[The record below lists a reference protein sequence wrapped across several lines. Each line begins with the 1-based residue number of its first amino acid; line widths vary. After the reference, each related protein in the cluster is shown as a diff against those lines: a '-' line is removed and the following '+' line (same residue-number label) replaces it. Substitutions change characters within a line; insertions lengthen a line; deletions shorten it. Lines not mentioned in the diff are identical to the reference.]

1 MAELA
6 TLARPYAKAVFDT
19 AKETE
24 DFALWSETL
33 NFLTA
38 MLENQQ
44 VVSIIA
50 HPRIDKSTVRR
61 ILLDIC
67 ESQMTETG
75 VSLIKILM
83 DNDKLSIIPHIALQY
98 ERLRSEYQGYVE
110 VEIASAYPVTPM
122 QQQQA
127 EAALQRRLG
136 KGIVLKVTIDNTLIG
151 GWLVRIGDQVIDLS
165 IRGRLQQLANACE
178 VVCRSV

>member
-6 TLARPYAKAVFDT
+6 TLARPYAEAVFDT
-19 AKETE
+19 ARESE

-33 NFLTA
+33 SFLTSV
-38 MLENQQ
+38 LENPM
-44 VVSIIA
+44 VNAVIA
-50 HPRIDKSTVRR
+50 HPRIDKNTVRR

-67 ESQMTETG
+67 ESQMTDIG
-75 VSLIKILM
+75 VNLVKVLM
-83 DNDKLSIIPHIALQY
+83 DNDKLSIIPHIAFQY

-110 VEIASAYPVTPM
+110 VEIASAYPVTPV

-136 KGIVLKVTIDNTLIG
+136 KGIVIKITIDNTLIG
-151 GWLVRIGDQVIDLS
+151 GWLIRIGDQVIDLS

-178 VVCRSV
+178 VACRSV

>member
-6 TLARPYAKAVFDT
+6 TLARPYAGAVFDT
-19 AKETE
+19 AKESD

-33 NFLTA
+33 SFLA
-38 MLENQQ
+38 SVLENEQ
-44 VVSIIA
+44 VSSIITN
-50 HPRIDKSTVRR
+50 PRIDMSTVRR

-67 ESQMTETG
+67 ESQMTEAG
-75 VSLIKILM
+75 INLVKILM
-83 DNDKLSIIPHIALQY
+83 DNDKLLIIPQIAFQY
-98 ERLRSEYQGYVE
+98 ERLRSEYQGYIE
-110 VEIASAYPVTPM
+110 VEIASAYPVTPV
-122 QQQQA
+122 QQQQT

-136 KGIVLKVTIDNTLIG
+136 KGIVINITIDNTLIG

-165 IRGRLQQLANACE
+165 IKGRLQQLANACE

>member
-6 TLARPYAKAVFDT
+6 TLARPYAEAIFDT
-19 AKETE
+19 AKEVD

-33 NFLTA
+33 AFLTS
-38 MLENQQ
+38 MIEEPL
-44 VVSIIA
+44 VRSVIA
-50 HPRIDKSTVRR
+50 NPRIDKNTVRR

-67 ESQMTETG
+67 ESQMTDTG
-75 VSLIKILM
+75 INLVKILI
-83 DNDKLSIIPHIALQY
+83 DNDKLLIIPHIASQY

-110 VEIASAYPVTPM
+110 VEIASAYPVTPV
-122 QQQQA
+122 QQQQT

-136 KGIVLKVTIDNTLIG
+136 KGIVIKITLDNTLIG

-165 IRGRLQQLANACE
+165 IKGRLQQLASACE

>member
-6 TLARPYAKAVFDT
+6 TLARPYAEAVFDM
-19 AKETE
+19 AKETD

-33 NFLTA
+33 SFLTSV
-38 MLENQQ
+38 LENSM
-44 VVSIIA
+44 VNAVIA
-50 HPRIDKSTVRR
+50 HPRIDKGTVRR

-67 ESQMTETG
+67 ESQMTDIG
-75 VSLIKILM
+75 VNLVKVLM
-83 DNDKLSIIPHIALQY
+83 DNDKLSIIPHIAFQY

-110 VEIASAYPVTPM
+110 VEIASAYPVTPI
-122 QQQQA
+122 QQQQT

-136 KGIVLKVTIDNTLIG
+136 KGIVIKITIDNQLIG
-151 GWLVRIGDQVIDLS
+151 GWLIRIGDQVIDLS

-178 VVCRSV
+178 VACRSV

>member
-6 TLARPYAKAVFDT
+6 TLARPYAEAVFDT
-19 AKETE
+19 AKESE
-24 DFALWSETL
+24 DFAVWSETL
-33 NFLTA
+33 SFLTSV
-38 MLENQQ
+38 LENPL
-44 VVSIIA
+44 VDSVIA
-50 HPRIDKSTVRR
+50 NPRIDKNTVRL

-75 VSLIKILM
+75 INLVKILI
-83 DNDKLSIIPHIALQY
+83 DNDKLLVVPLIAFQY
-98 ERLRSEYQGYVE
+98 EKLRSEYQGYVD
-110 VEIASAYPVTPM
+110 VEIASAYPVTPV

-136 KGIVLKVTIDNTLIG
+136 KAVVIKISVDNTLIG

-165 IRGRLQQLANACE
+165 IKGRLQQLANACE

>member
-6 TLARPYAKAVFDT
+6 TLARPYAEAVFDT
-19 AKETE
+19 AKETD

-33 NFLTA
+33 AFLTSMVEDPLVRSVTA
-38 MLENQQ
+38 N
-44 VVSIIA
+44 
-50 HPRIDKSTVRR
+50 PRIDKNTVRR

-67 ESQMTETG
+67 ESQMTDTG
-75 VSLIKILM
+75 INLVKILI
-83 DNDKLSIIPHIALQY
+83 DNDKLLIIPHIAYQY

-110 VEIASAYPVTPM
+110 VEIASAYPVTPV
-122 QQQQA
+122 QQQQT

-136 KGIVLKVTIDNTLIG
+136 KGIVIKLTIDNTLIG

-165 IRGRLQQLANACE
+165 IRGRLQQLASACE